1 MSAHLSSLE
10 FVVARQGSLMTHGK
24 AQPAYATL
32 AEDLRQRIAAGEYP
46 PGGMIPSET
55 ALMQAYGVARGTVR
69 QALAELE
76 RGGLVVSQMGRGRR
90 VQGQAAEDAK
100 PATRYEDVANQLRAA
115 IKAGEFP
122 TDARLPGEPVLA
134 ERFGTARITVRKAL
148 EVLQQEG
155 LIVVIPSKGRF
166 VATSSPPSNTNKKG

>member
-1 MSAHLSSLE
+1 
-10 FVVARQGSLMTHGK
+10 MTHGK

-32 AEDLRQRIAAGEYP
+32 ASDLRQRIASGEYP

-55 ALMQAYGVARGTVR
+55 ALMQTYGVARGTVR

-76 RGGLVVSQMGRGRR
+76 REGLVVSQMGRGRR
-90 VQGQAAEDAK
+90 VQGQAAEGAK
-100 PATRYEDVANQLRAA
+100 PATRYEDVANQLRVA

-122 TDARLPGEPVLA
+122 SDVRLPGEPVLA

-148 EVLQQEG
+148 ELLQQEG

-166 VATSSPPSNTNKKG
+166 VATSSPPSNTSREG

>member
-1 MSAHLSSLE
+1 MAS
-10 FVVARQGSLMTHGK
+10 
-24 AQPAYATL
+24 
-32 AEDLRQRIAAGEYP
+32 DLRQRIASGEYP

-55 ALMQAYGVARGTVR
+55 TLMQTYGVARGTVR

-76 RGGLVVSQMGRGRR
+76 REGLVVSQMGRSRR
-90 VQGQAAEDAK
+90 VQGQPAEGTK
-100 PATRYEDVANQLRAA
+100 PATRYEDVANQLRVA

-122 TDARLPGEPVLA
+122 PDVRLPGEPVLA

-148 EVLQQEG
+148 ELLQQEG

-166 VATSSPPSNTNKKG
+166 VATSSPPSNTSREG

>member
-1 MSAHLSSLE
+1 
-10 FVVARQGSLMTHGK
+10 MTRGK
-24 AQPAYATL
+24 DQPTYATL
-32 AEDLRQRIAAGEYP
+32 ADDLRRRIAAGEYP
-46 PGGMIPSET
+46 PGQMMPSEA
-55 ALMQAYGVARGTVR
+55 ALTETYGVARGTVR

-76 RGGLVVSQMGRGRR
+76 SEGLVVSQMGRGRT
-90 VQGQAAEDAK
+90 VQGQAAEGAK

-122 TDARLPGEPVLA
+122 SDARLPGEPVLA

-155 LIVVIPSKGRF
+155 LIVVVPSKGRF
-166 VATSSPPSNTNKKG
+166 VATSSPPSNTNREG

>member
-1 MSAHLSSLE
+1 
-10 FVVARQGSLMTHGK
+10 MTHGK

-32 AEDLRQRIAAGEYP
+32 ADDLRRRIAGGEYP

-76 RGGLVVSQMGRGRR
+76 REGLVVSQMGRGRR
-90 VQGQAAEDAK
+90 VRGEAAPDVQ
-100 PATRYEDVANQLRAA
+100 PATRYEEVAGELRAA
-115 IKAGEFP
+115 IEAGEFP
-122 TDARLPGEPVLA
+122 PDVRLPGEPVLA

-155 LIVVIPSKGRF
+155 LIVVIPSKGRY
-166 VATSSPPSNTNKKG
+166 VATGSPPGNTNKKG

>member
-1 MSAHLSSLE
+1 
-10 FVVARQGSLMTHGK
+10 MTRGK
-24 AQPAYATL
+24 AQPTYATL
-32 AEDLRQRIAAGEYP
+32 ADDLRQRIAAGEYP

-69 QALAELE
+69 QALVKLE
-76 RGGLVVSQMGRGRR
+76 QEGLVVSQIGRGRR
-90 VQGQAAEDAK
+90 VQGQAAADAK

-115 IKAGEFP
+115 IEAGEFP
-122 TDARLPGEPVLA
+122 PDVRLPGEPVLA

-166 VATSSPPSNTNKKG
+166 VATSSPPSNTSRRADP